1 MASGDTLL
9 VLLPQANQPPSSNFA
24 TLDTRNGHLVL
35 DFDTTTQEAA
45 IFPFLMPRNYAGG
58 NLQVYIH
65 YAASSATSGT
75 AGWDV
80 TLERIGDGSQD
91 TDSDGWATAKTVTA
105 VAVPGTSG
113 HVDIVNVTLTAGA
126 TDTDS
131 IAAGERGRLRIRRDV
146 TNDTAAGDLELFG
159 IEVKEA

>member
-1 MASGDTLL
+1 
-9 VLLPQANQPPSSNFA
+9 
-24 TLDTRNGHLVL
+24 
-35 DFDTTTQEAA
+35 
-45 IFPFLMPRNYAGG
+45 MPRNYAGG